1 MKKIIVMLIAAAMV
15 LSLAVSCGDSENKT
29 DEIGENVSSVQE
41 VAVDEDLAAIIKNA
55 SQIGEGTAGQSLKYA
70 ELARDVASFAAN
82 RGFTDGAVEELKTTF
97 EKTFEELDE
106 DGRASVDAAFMNGV
120 IPLLDKAIE
129 EGKYDK
135 VKKDFEDAGAAD
147 DMATIL
153 KTPGLDVSYR
163 AIKSAYLTLGNSE
176 D

>member
-1 MKKIIVMLIAAAMV
+1 MV
-15 LSLAVSCGDSENKT
+15 YEKNNCYADSGGNGAFSCSELRRFRK
-29 DEIGENVSSVQE
+29 
-41 VAVDEDLAAIIKNA
+41 DEDLAAIIKNA

-97 EKTFEELDE
+97 EKTFEELNE

-163 AIKSAYLTLGNSE
+163 AIKSAYLTMGNSDE
-176 D
+176 